1 MKRQTP
7 MTVKHILL
15 DCTIFYVNAQHFYSE
30 ICSTDAFKK
39 NKSKFMLRVF
49 VLYKSEMFYVVLFFV
64 DLISP

>member
-1 MKRQTP
+1 MNVAFTHGYLLKSETCLLCQTP

-49 VLYKSEMFYVVLFFV
+49 VLY
-64 DLISP
+64 